1 MDPSVL
7 AKKYNKIA
15 KWWHEQHNDSQ
26 YGIVQLNKAL
36 DFCSHTRNALDVG
49 CGSGG
54 RFIRI
59 LQEKGFATTGI
70 DVSGEMIKL
79 AIENHPNEELLL
91 HDICTWETKKKF
103 DFILAWDSIFHLPLA
118 MQEATVSKLCHLLSD
133 DGVLIYTFGDAVGEH
148 TDQWHGDTFY
158 YSSIGINGNLRV
170 LLDNGVTC
178 KHLELDQWPQNHVYI
193 IGIKS

>member
-15 KWWHEQHNDSQ
+15 AWWHEQHNDSQ
-26 YGIVQLNKAL
+26 YGIEPFNKAL

-70 DVSGEMIKL
+70 DVSDEMIKL
-79 AIENHPNEELLL
+79 ATKNHPNEEFLL
-91 HDICTWETKKKF
+91 HDICTWETEKRF
-103 DFILAWDSIFHLPLA
+103 DFIVAWDSIFHLPLA

-133 DGVLIYTFGDAVGEH
+133 DGVLIYTFGDAIGEH
-148 TDQWHGDTFY
+148 TDQWHADTFY
-158 YSSIGINGNLRV
+158 YSSIGINENIRI

-178 KHLELDQWPQNHVYI
+178 RHLELDQWPQNHVYI